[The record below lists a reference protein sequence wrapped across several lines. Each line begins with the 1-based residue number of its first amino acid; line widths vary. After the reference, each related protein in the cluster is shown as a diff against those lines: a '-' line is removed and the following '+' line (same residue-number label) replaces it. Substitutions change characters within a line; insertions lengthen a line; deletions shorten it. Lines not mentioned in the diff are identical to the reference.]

1 VLRGKRWDGITS
13 SPERIEDDDV
23 ADLSVVLATED
34 VETIERGLASLC
46 AQTAR
51 GRIEVVL
58 VSLSGETLDVDR
70 GRLDG
75 FAGHRLVEPGVAV
88 SLAAGRA
95 LGVRAARARY
105 VHIGETHAFPHP
117 DWAERIIESLDE
129 TWTAIVSGLEN
140 ANANGAISWANLL
153 TDYGPWLAH
162 LPGGE
167 IGSTPPYNTAFER
180 SFALQAVDVSEDAFS
195 GGYDLMA
202 LLRDGGH
209 RILFQPA
216 ARIDHVNVSR
226 ASQWLGQ
233 RYTAARARAG
243 LRCRDWPKS
252 RRLAY
257 ALATPLIPVILAA
270 RLARPLLAAERA
282 WRLPR
287 LTAPAML
294 VGLAA
299 AACGELTAFITGESP
314 EVARRADEFELNKV
328 RYGGMRP

>member
-1 VLRGKRWDGITS
+1 LRREGWDGITS
-13 SPERIEDDDV
+13 SPERTDGDHA
-23 ADLSVVLATED
+23 ADLSVVLATADMESID
-34 VETIERGLASLC
+34 RGLASLC
-46 AQTAR
+46 AQTAG

-58 VSLSGETLDVDR
+58 VSLSGGTLDVDR

-95 LGVRAARARY
+95 LGVRAARAPY

-140 ANANGAISWANLL
+140 ANADGAISWANLVI
-153 TDYGPWLAH
+153 DYGPWLAH

-167 IGSTPPYNTAFER
+167 IGSTPPYNAAFER
-180 SFALQAVDVSEDAFS
+180 SFALQAVDLCEDAFS
-195 GGYDLMA
+195 GGYDLTA
-202 LLRDGGH
+202 LLRAGGH

-216 ARIDHVNVSR
+216 ARVDHVNVSS
-226 ASQWLGQ
+226 ASPWLSQ

-243 LRCRDWPKS
+243 LRSRDWPRA
-252 RRLAY
+252 RRFAY
-257 ALATPLIPVILAA
+257 ALAAPLIPVVLAA

-294 VGLAA
+294 VGLTAS
-299 AACGELTAFITGESP
+299 ACGELTAFITGESP
-314 EVARRADEFELNKV
+314 EVARKADEFELNKL
-328 RYGGMRP
+328 RYSGLGP

>member
-1 VLRGKRWDGITS
+1 M
-13 SPERIEDDDV
+13 
-23 ADLSVVLATED
+23 LATTD
-34 VETIERGLASLC
+34 VETIDRGLASLD

-58 VSLSGETLDVDR
+58 VSLSGEKLDLDR

-75 FAGHRLVEPGVAV
+75 FACHRLVEPGVVV

-95 LGVRAARARY
+95 LGVRAATAPY

-117 DWAERIIESLDE
+117 DWAERLIESLDA

-140 ANANGAISWANLL
+140 ANADGAISWANLL
-153 TDYGPWLAH
+153 IDYGPWLAH

-167 IGSTPPYNTAFER
+167 ISSTPPYNVAFER
-180 SFALQAVDVSEDAFS
+180 SFALQAVDRSEDAFS
-195 GGYDLMA
+195 GGYDLTT

-226 ASQWLGQ
+226 ASPWLGQ

-243 LRCRDWPKS
+243 RRSRDWPRA
-252 RRLAY
+252 RRFAY
-257 ALATPLIPVILAA
+257 ALAAPLIPAILAA

-299 AACGELTAFITGESP
+299 AACGELAAFITGENP
-314 EVARRADEFELNKV
+314 EVARQADEFELNKL
-328 RYGGMRP
+328 RYSGLAP